1 MAMSAKQK
9 ADRAA
14 KAAKKAA
21 APAAEVPSI
30 EQLAAAAGA
39 APEAPTIRKSD
50 KVAGANQSTVFVAC
64 KMPRG
69 LYLQTHS
76 FMEMDQR
83 VMAGGIEK
91 RRVAVRNPEKFRIK
105 PAVLQFGLIP
115 NFPIVNGFSIT
126 RDVPSAMW
134 RQWVEENKNLEL
146 LQQGLI
152 AGFDTEADAVAY
164 ANEFG
169 KLRTGLEPIDPAGD
183 PRIEQVNNPNLHD
196 IEVDDGK

>member
-1 MAMSAKQK
+1 MALTAKQK

-14 KAAKKAA
+14 KAAKNSA
-21 APAAEVPSI
+21 APAAAPSI

-50 KVAGANQSTVFVAC
+50 RVAGANQSTVFVAC

-76 FMEMDQR
+76 FINQDVR
-83 VMAGGIEK
+83 VMGGGIEK
-91 RRVAVRNPEKFRIK
+91 RQVAVRNPEKFRIK

-126 RDVPSAMW
+126 REVPSALW
-134 RQWVEENKNLEL
+134 RQWMQENQNLQLVTE
-146 LQQGLI
+146 GLI
-152 AGFDTEADAVAY
+152 AGFDTESDAIAY
-164 ANEFG
+164 ANEYG

-183 PRIEQVNNPNLHD
+183 PRVEAVNNPNLHD
-196 IEVDDGK
+196 VEVDDGK